1 MKMAQ
6 RRDLDPAADRDR
18 GRGWRRSHVPAGLAA
33 RLLAA
38 NLLVMAAGGVT
49 LVVVLVTVGPPLFTD
64 HVRAAL
70 GVTSPEVTRHLDEA
84 FTGALGIG
92 LTIAASTAAVAAF
105 GLSLLVSRR
114 IARPVAA
121 LASAS
126 RQVAAGAYE
135 VSLPP
140 ARLGAEFDELHDAF
154 EAMAASLERTEGV
167 RRRILADLAHE
178 LRTPIATVEAYL
190 EGMADGVLPADES
203 TFAVLRDQTARM
215 RRLAE
220 DVDTVSRAEEHRL
233 DLHRVTL
240 DPAGLITRAAGAA
253 GPRYHD
259 KGVRL
264 RIDAAP
270 SPPVWG
276 DPERLGQVLS
286 GLLDNALRHTPVGG
300 QVRIAS
306 DVGAGGG
313 AEISVTDTG
322 ESFAA
327 DALPQVFERFYR
339 ADTARDRAHGG
350 SGIGLTIARAVVGAH
365 EGTIAAA
372 SDGPGTGATF
382 TITLPV
388 GRTAHDQPS

>member
-6 RRDLDPAADRDR
+6 RRGPNPAEPDR
-18 GRGWRRSHVPAGLAA
+18 GPVGRRRVGVPAGLAA

-49 LVVVLVTVGPPLFTD
+49 LVVVLVTVGPPVFTD

-84 FTGALGIG
+84 FTSALGIG
-92 LTIAASTAAVAAF
+92 LTIAASIAAVAAF
-105 GLSLLVSRR
+105 GLSVLISRR

-121 LASAS
+121 LATAC
-126 RQVAAGAYE
+126 RQVAAGAYA

-154 EAMAASLERTEGV
+154 EAMAGSLERTEGV

-178 LRTPIATVEAYL
+178 LRTPIATVDAYL
-190 EGMADGVLPADES
+190 EGMADGVLPADET

-220 DVDTVSRAEEHRL
+220 DVDTVSQAEEHRL
-233 DLHRVTL
+233 DLHRATL
-240 DPAGLITRAAGAA
+240 DPAELVTRAAAA
-253 GPRYHD
+253 AAPGCHD

-264 RIDAAP
+264 HVDAAA

-286 GLLDNALRHTPVGG
+286 GLLDNALRHTPPGRKVD
-300 QVRIAS
+300 IAS
-306 DVGAGGG
+306 TVASNGG
-313 AEISVTDTG
+313 ARITVTDTG
-322 ESFAA
+322 EGIPA

-350 SGIGLTIARAVVGAH
+350 SGIGLTIARAVVRAH
-365 EGTIAAA
+365 GGTITADSA
-372 SDGPGTGATF
+372 GPGTGATF
-382 TITLPV
+382 TITLP
-388 GRTAHDQPS
+388 AASPANEHPS

>member
-1 MKMAQ
+1 M
-6 RRDLDPAADRDR
+6 
-18 GRGWRRSHVPAGLAA
+18 PAGLAA

-49 LVVVLVTVGPPLFTD
+49 LVVVLVTVGPPVFTD

-84 FTGALGIG
+84 FTSALGIG
-92 LTIAASTAAVAAF
+92 LTIAASIAAVAAF
-105 GLSLLVSRR
+105 GLSVLVSRR

-126 RQVAAGAYE
+126 RQVAAGAYA

-154 EAMAASLERTEGV
+154 EAMAGSLERTEGV

-190 EGMADGVLPADES
+190 EGMADGVLPVDES

-240 DPAGLITRAAGAA
+240 DPAELITRAAAA
-253 GPRYHD
+253 AAPRYHD
-259 KGVRL
+259 KGVEL
-264 RIDAAP
+264 QVEAAA

-286 GLLDNALRHTPVGG
+286 GLLDNALRHTPPGG
-300 QVRIAS
+300 QVHVAS
-306 DVGAGGG
+306 DMAAGG
-313 AEISVTDTG
+313 
-322 ESFAA
+322 
-327 DALPQVFERFYR
+327 
-339 ADTARDRAHGG
+339 
-350 SGIGLTIARAVVGAH
+350 
-365 EGTIAAA
+365 
-372 SDGPGTGATF
+372 
-382 TITLPV
+382 
-388 GRTAHDQPS
+388 